1 MLTDDSLIDWA
12 SGWVQDEPPGQR
24 ARFVEALRH
33 ELDQRAKHAP
43 PDVLELR
50 AKCAELSECLRES
63 NAMVGQARSEAYSE
77 GAGAV
82 WAMLECV
89 RCAGCGS
96 TDHQCEHSD
105 CGLGGASC
113 GHPRR
118 VT

>member
-63 NAMVGQARSEAYSE
+63 NAMVGEEREACALICERRDFHELCDAERAR
-77 GAGAV
+77 
-82 WAMLECV
+82 WAI
-89 RCAGCGS
+89 
-96 TDHQCEHSD
+96 H
-105 CGLGGASC
+105 GASSVAADIRA
-113 GHPRR
+113 RR
-118 VT
+118 